1 MPSKKDRETGDDD
14 EEKVKGKGAN
24 KNPEPIDTETKLRR
38 LGELAGVI
46 DYYRNQSSSLLFTN
60 LDRMD
65 GIVKSSTADYSK
77 VLDEWDELVEKVH
90 EVKTSPKIAESLRA
104 LVRASSSRNPWRVL
118 SLTAGFI
125 AIAVLIGALYVLP
138 PGLFFPAVIIAFVL
152 LFGLQFYGTYRM
164 RKVTQRNIESI
175 NKFGGTQIMG
185 LSEMCKDLTQ
195 TIITTL
201 TRELPK
207 YGKASDTYTLTLL
220 SNDYSNVKLRV
231 QEKVKKGRRRG
242 DLYSIVWK

>member
-1 MPSKKDRETGDDD
+1 LPSKKDREDQDDD
-14 EEKVKGKGAN
+14 EIKGKEVDKKLA
-24 KNPEPIDTETKLRR
+24 PLDTETKLRR

-46 DYYRNQSSSLLFTN
+46 DYYRNQSSSLLFAN
-60 LDRMD
+60 LARMD
-65 GIVKSSTADYSK
+65 EIVKATTADYSK
-77 VLDEWDELVEKVH
+77 VLDGWEELVEKVH

-104 LVRASSSRNPWRVL
+104 LLRASSSRNPWRVL

-138 PGLFFPAVIIAFVL
+138 SNWFFPAVIVAFVL

-164 RKVTQRNIESI
+164 RKVSQRNIESI
-175 NKFGGTQIMG
+175 NKYGGTQIMG